1 MRIDATIV
9 NYSIKNLLRFLCRI
23 NHQELEKIP
32 ENGPLILVSNH
43 INFIEVPLLYTHLQP
58 RPVTGFAKA
67 EGWENPFLRY
77 LAEIWGAIPIH
88 RGEVDISAIR
98 SALDALNENMI
109 IGLAPEGTRSGDGKL
124 GRGHQGVVT
133 LARQSGAPM
142 LPLGFFG
149 NENYKDDLKSFKK
162 VNFNIVVGN
171 QFELMQSTHKVNTSI
186 RQQMTDE
193 IMYQLAALLPP
204 PYRGFYSNLSQAT
217 EEYLQFPEGSRS
229 NLVKRTTMKY
239 TH

>member
-1 MRIDATIV
+1 MRIDAIVV
-9 NYSIKNLLRFLCRI
+9 NYSIKNLLRLLCRI

-32 ENGPLILVSNH
+32 GNGPLILVSNH

-67 EGWENPFLRY
+67 EGWENPFLKY
-77 LAEIWGAIPIH
+77 LAGLWGAIPIH
-88 RGEVDISAIR
+88 RGEADISAIR
-98 SALDALNENMI
+98 SALEALNENKI

-171 QFELMQSTHKVNTSI
+171 QFELLQSNQKVNALV

-193 IMYQLAALLPP
+193 IMYQLAGLLPP
-204 PYRGFYSNLSQAT
+204 PYRGFYSDLSQAT

-229 NLVKRTTMKY
+229 NIL
-239 TH
+239 

>member
-1 MRIDATIV
+1 MRIDAIIV
-9 NYSIKNLLRFLCRI
+9 NYSIKNLLRFFCRI

-32 ENGPLILVSNH
+32 GNGPLILVSNH

-67 EGWENPFLRY
+67 EGWSNPFLRY
-77 LAEIWGAIPIH
+77 LAEMWGAIPIH
-88 RGEVDISAIR
+88 RGEADISAIR
-98 SALDALNENMI
+98 SALRALKENKI
-109 IGLAPEGTRSGDGKL
+109 VGLAPEGTRSGDGKL
-124 GRGHQGVVT
+124 GRGRQGVVT

-149 NENYKDDLKSFKK
+149 NEDYKENLKSFRK
-162 VNFNIVVGN
+162 VNFNITVGN
-171 QFELMQSTHKVNTSI
+171 QFVLLQNSHNVNTYI

-204 PYRGFYSNLSQAT
+204 QYRGFYSNLSQAT
-217 EEYLQFPEGSRS
+217 EEYLQFPEGSKS
-229 NLVKRTTMKY
+229 NLFNVQR
-239 TH
+239 

>member
-1 MRIDATIV
+1 MRIDAIIV
-9 NYSIKNLLRFLCRI
+9 NYSIKILLRFLCRI
-23 NHQELEKIP
+23 NHQELENIP
-32 ENGPLILVSNH
+32 ASGPLILVSNH

-67 EGWENPFLRY
+67 EGWNNPFLRY

-88 RGEVDISAIR
+88 RGEPDISAIR
-98 SALDALNENMI
+98 SALESLNENKI
-109 IGLAPEGTRSGDGKL
+109 VGLAPEGTRSGDGKL

-149 NENYKDDLKSFKK
+149 NENYKENLKSFKK
-162 VNFNIVVGN
+162 VNFNIIVGN
-171 QFELMQSTHKVNTSI
+171 QFELIQSTRKVNTQT
-186 RQQMTDE
+186 RQQITDE

-204 PYRGFYSNLSQAT
+204 QYRGYYSDLSKAT
-217 EEYLQFPEGSRS
+217 EEYLQFPEGSES
-229 NLVKRTTMKY
+229 NVKHAQR
-239 TH
+239 

>member
-1 MRIDATIV
+1 MRIDAIIV
-9 NYSIKNLLRFLCRI
+9 NYSIKNLLRFFCRI

-32 ENGPLILVSNH
+32 GNGPLILVSNH

-67 EGWENPFLRY
+67 EGWSNPFLRY
-77 LAEIWGAIPIH
+77 LAEMWGAIPIH
-88 RGEVDISAIR
+88 RGEADISAIR
-98 SALDALNENMI
+98 SALRALKENKI
-109 IGLAPEGTRSGDGKL
+109 VGLAPEGTRSGDGKL

-149 NENYKDDLKSFKK
+149 NEDYKENLKSFRK
-162 VNFNIVVGN
+162 VNFNITVGN
-171 QFELMQSTHKVNTSI
+171 QFVLLQNSHNVNTYI

-204 PYRGFYSNLSQAT
+204 QYRGFYSNLSQAT
-217 EEYLQFPEGSRS
+217 EEYLQFPEGSKS
-229 NLVKRTTMKY
+229 NLVNVQR
-239 TH
+239 

>member
-1 MRIDATIV
+1 MRIDAIIV
-9 NYSIKNLLRFLCRI
+9 NYSIKILLRFFCRI

-32 ENGPLILVSNH
+32 GKGPLILVSNH

-67 EGWENPFLRY
+67 EGWNNPFLRY
-77 LAEIWGAIPIH
+77 LAEMWGAIPIH
-88 RGEVDISAIR
+88 RGEADISAIR
-98 SALDALNENMI
+98 SALSALKENKI
-109 IGLAPEGTRSGDGKL
+109 VGLAPEGTRSGDGKL

-149 NENYKDDLKSFKK
+149 NEDYKENLKSFRR
-162 VNFNIVVGN
+162 VNFNITVGN
-171 QFELMQSTHKVNTSI
+171 QFVLLQSTHNVSTYI

-193 IMYQLAALLPP
+193 IMYQLAALLPQQ
-204 PYRGFYSNLSQAT
+204 YRGFYSNLSQAT
-217 EEYLQFPEGSRS
+217 EEYLQFPEGSKS
-229 NLVKRTTMKY
+229 NLINVQR
-239 TH
+239 